1 MKNKIIFVF
10 VAAIVLLAAFFCLGE
25 KNNVVTVENMTTAGE
40 VSTEI
45 TTEYIEDTTA
55 VTELATVTTEGET
68 QPTSIEQTS
77 AAEMTAQ
84 VTTVAVNVVV
94 EAQTEHTTASNKV
107 TLEVSY
113 KNLIGKYDTA
123 DANGGIVYSGAY
135 QLNGGETAFDVLK
148 NSMREAGIPLEF
160 STTPLYNS
168 VYVEG
173 IDNVYEF
180 DFGDLSGW
188 MYSVNGSFPGY
199 SSSEYKVS
207 AGDEIKFVYTLDLG
221 KDVGNEYSG

>member
-1 MKNKIIFVF
+1 MKNKIIFAV
-10 VAAIVLLAAFFCLGE
+10 VAVIVLLTAFFLGE
-25 KNNVVTVENMTTAGE
+25 KNNVSTVENVTTASE

-45 TTEYIEDTTA
+45 TTEYIEDTTS
-55 VTELATVTTEGET
+55 VTEFTTATTEDET
-68 QPTSIEQTS
+68 QPTSAEQMS
-77 AAEMTAQ
+77 IKEMTTQ
-84 VTTVAVNVVV
+84 ITTVAVSAMV
-94 EAQTEHTTASNKV
+94 EAQTEQTTASNKV
-107 TLEVSY
+107 TIEVSY
-113 KNLIGKYDTA
+113 KNLIGKYDKA

-135 QLNGGETAFDVLK
+135 QLKGGETAFDVLK
-148 NSMREAGIPLEF
+148 NSMREAGIPMEF
-160 STTPLYNS
+160 STTPMYNS

-199 SSSEYKVS
+199 SSSEYKLS